1 MKMSGKI
8 AEWQH
13 AIIEV
18 LESDCKAL
26 ELSNT
31 PKMSFWG
38 EGPGQESDLECQ
50 EWDLVGL
57 TLWCEIND
65 DHSREGEGSRS
76 SVECFCFPAVIIFSP
91 YPSLLEYINLVS

>member
-31 PKMSFWG
+31 PKMSFG
-38 EGPGQESDLECQ
+38 
-50 EWDLVGL
+50 EWDLGRSL
-57 TLWCEIND
+57 TWSGRSGTWWGHLWCEIND
-65 DHSREGEGSRS
+65 DHSREG
-76 SVECFCFPAVIIFSP
+76 
-91 YPSLLEYINLVS
+91 